1 MQLSEQTLNILH
13 NFKTIQPNIVL
24 RPGNVIKT
32 MAEAKNIV
40 ASAKLEMDVDKE
52 VGIYD
57 LVEFLATLNLVDS
70 PELDMKDDHAVVRS
84 TSGRSRIKYYFSDP
98 EILTSPTKDIPMPS
112 EEVSFVLDADTLG
125 KLKKAAQTL
134 GHEVMTISPSQGAL
148 ELSVCEIGNAT
159 SNAFSIDIAGEF
171 SDTDNFKY
179 VMKLDNLKVMP
190 VDYDVTISKKLISK
204 FVSRD
209 PQTPVEY
216 WIALEKTS
224 EA

>member
-13 NFKTIQPNIVL
+13 NFKTIQPNVVL

-40 ASAKLEMDVDKE
+40 ASATVDMDIDKE

-57 LVEFLATLNLVDS
+57 LNEFLATLNLVDS
-70 PELDMKDDHAVVRS
+70 PELDLKDNYAVVRS

-98 EILTSPTKDIPMPS
+98 DILTSPTKDIPMPS
-112 EEVSFVLDADTLG
+112 EEVSFVLDADTLS
-125 KLKKAAQTL
+125 KLKKAASTL
-134 GHEVMTISPSQGAL
+134 GHEVMTISPSQGVL
-148 ELSVCEIGNAT
+148 ELSVTEIDNSTA
-159 SNAFSIDIAGEF
+159 NAFAIDVAGTFDEG
-171 SDTDNFKY
+171 SNFRY
-179 VMKLDNLKVMP
+179 VMNLNNLKVLP

-209 PQTPVEY
+209 PQTPVQY
-216 WIALEKTS
+216 YIALEKSST
-224 EA
+224 A